1 MRRGASATGRPALC
15 YQNGNPS
22 SRWTAMF
29 RPCRSERYRLQTIDR
44 AIQPVEDHIARME
57 ALSATLAAVGRD
69 EDAAYARAL
78 LRLGRSYLD
87 LLCRSRHW
95 LLLRERP
102 RGEGW
107 ATTEAALLNTL
118 RRWGAAEPYRAG
130 PSAFPTSEAGGNL
143 DRTSPVESGLT

>member
-130 PSAFPTSEAGGNL
+130 PSAFPTCEAGGNL

>member
-44 AIQPVEDHIARME
+44 AIQLVEDHIARME

-95 LLLRERP
+95 LLSRERP

-130 PSAFPTSEAGGNL
+130 PSAFRTCEAGGNL

>member
-44 AIQPVEDHIARME
+44 AIQLVTDHIARME

-95 LLLRERP
+95 LLSRERP

>member
-95 LLLRERP
+95 LLSRERP

>member
-22 SRWTAMF
+22 SWWTAMF
-29 RPCRSERYRLQTIDR
+29 RPYRSERYRLQTIDR
-44 AIQPVEDHIARME
+44 AIQLVKDHIARME

-95 LLLRERP
+95 LLSRERP

-107 ATTEAALLNTL
+107 ATTEAALLNTF

-130 PSAFPTSEAGGNL
+130 PSAFPTCEAGGNL

>member
-44 AIQPVEDHIARME
+44 AIQLVEDHIARME

-95 LLLRERP
+95 LLSRERP

-130 PSAFPTSEAGGNL
+130 PSAFPTCEAGGDL

>member
-1 MRRGASATGRPALC
+1 
-15 YQNGNPS
+15 
-22 SRWTAMF
+22 MF

-44 AIQPVEDHIARME
+44 AIQLVEDHMTRME

-95 LLLRERP
+95 LLSRERP

-118 RRWGAAEPYRAG
+118 LRPLSSTPSDAGVQRNRIEPDRVHSRRAKLAAISTG
-130 PSAFPTSEAGGNL
+130 PRLSKA
-143 DRTSPVESGLT
+143 V

>member
-1 MRRGASATGRPALC
+1 
-15 YQNGNPS
+15 
-22 SRWTAMF
+22 MF

-44 AIQPVEDHIARME
+44 AVQLVEDHMTRME

-95 LLLRERP
+95 LLSRERP

-107 ATTEAALLNTL
+107 STTEAALLNTL

-130 PSAFPTSEAGGNL
+130 PSAFPTCETGGDL

>member
-44 AIQPVEDHIARME
+44 AIQLVEDHIARME

-95 LLLRERP
+95 LLSRERP

-130 PSAFPTSEAGGNL
+130 PSAFPTCEAGGNL

>member
-1 MRRGASATGRPALC
+1 
-15 YQNGNPS
+15 
-22 SRWTAMF
+22 MF

-44 AIQPVEDHIARME
+44 AIQLVEDHTTRME

-95 LLLRERP
+95 LLSRERP

-118 RRWGAAEPYRAG
+118 RRWGAAEPY
-130 PSAFPTSEAGGNL
+130 
-143 DRTSPVESGLT
+143 